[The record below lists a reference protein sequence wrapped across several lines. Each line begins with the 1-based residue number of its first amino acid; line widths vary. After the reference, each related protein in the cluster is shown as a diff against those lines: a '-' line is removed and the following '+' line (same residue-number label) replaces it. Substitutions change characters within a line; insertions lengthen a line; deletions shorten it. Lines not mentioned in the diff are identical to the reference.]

1 MSDSDLATLLA
12 FFKVMANESRLRI
25 VGLLAERERSVQEL
39 AELLELKEPTV
50 SHHLAALKALGLVS
64 ARPEGVTR
72 WHALKLETLT
82 ALNRSL
88 LDQAGGVAVSR
99 EVADHHGGW
108 DAKVLATFVGAG
120 GQLTAI
126 PASRRKRQIVLKW
139 LAEQFD
145 EHRRYREAEVN
156 ELIQRRHWDC
166 ATLRRELIGYGM
178 MAREGGVY
186 WRCPEGEWRT
196 APEGAGRG

>member
-1 MSDSDLATLLA
+1 MSDTDLATLLA
-12 FFKVMANESRLRI
+12 FFKALANESRLRI

-64 ARPEGVTR
+64 VRADGVTH
-72 WHALKLETLT
+72 WHALRLETLT
-82 ALNRSL
+82 ALNRGL
-88 LDQAGGVAVSR
+88 LDQAGGVAVSQ
-99 EVADHHGGW
+99 EVAERHGGW
-108 DAKVLATFVGAG
+108 DAKVLATFVDPA

-139 LAEQFD
+139 LAEQFE

-178 MAREGGVY
+178 LAREAGTY
-186 WRCPEGEWRT
+186 WRCPEAEWRT
-196 APEGAGRG
+196 TPDGTRS